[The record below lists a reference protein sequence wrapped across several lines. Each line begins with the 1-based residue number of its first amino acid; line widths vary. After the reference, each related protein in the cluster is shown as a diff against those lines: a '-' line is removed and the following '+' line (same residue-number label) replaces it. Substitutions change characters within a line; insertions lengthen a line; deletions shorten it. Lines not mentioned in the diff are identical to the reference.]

1 MDLAVAIAGARDH
14 LGPLAAQ
21 KQLQV
26 DVHVDASLTGIV
38 LDPAKFRQVLYNYMS
53 NALKFTPDGG
63 RVTVRARPEDPRRFR
78 VEVEDTGPGIAP
90 GDLSRLFVAFQ
101 QLETG
106 RSKAHQGTGPGLALT
121 KRLVS
126 RRREDR
132 SASPPPWE
140 SAACSTRCSPA
151 WPGSRRD
158 CYAGPGRGTSH
169 GHRPDA
175 KRRGVTT
182 AATVEQLAQ
191 SPAACLGAL
200 IAESEAAGLRF
211 VRRLADEWT
220 DGTNRFDRAGEA
232 LFIGRIAGEVVGV
245 CGLNV
250 DPYTTA
256 PATGRV
262 RHLYVGVAH
271 RRRGVGG
278 RLVASVIEA
287 ARGRFDHL
295 RLRTHNPEA
304 AALYERLGF
313 RRRDDVADCT
323 HVMELR

>member
-1 MDLAVAIAGARDH
+1 MTTVAI
-14 LGPLAAQ
+14 
-21 KQLQV
+21 
-26 DVHVDASLTGIV
+26 
-38 LDPAKFRQVLYNYMS
+38 
-53 NALKFTPDGG
+53 
-63 RVTVRARPEDPRRFR
+63 
-78 VEVEDTGPGIAP
+78 VE
-90 GDLSRLFVAFQ
+90 R
-101 QLETG
+101 
-106 RSKAHQGTGPGLALT
+106 
-121 KRLVS
+121 
-126 RRREDR
+126 
-132 SASPPPWE
+132 
-140 SAACSTRCSPA
+140 
-151 WPGSRRD
+151 
-158 CYAGPGRGTSH
+158 
-169 GHRPDA
+169 
-175 KRRGVTT
+175 
-182 AATVEQLAQ
+182 LAQ

-232 LFIGRIAGEVVGV
+232 LFVARIGDEVVGV

-250 DPYTTA
+250 DPYATA

-278 RLVASVIEA
+278 RLVAGVIEA

-295 RLRTHNPEA
+295 RLRTRNPEA